1 MSEVRTVLVVDN
13 DPALCRLMEVAFS
26 RVGLAVR
33 ATGDAAE
40 AEAVL
45 VEPGADAIL
54 MDLNLGAGQ
63 SGPELLSSWAELH
76 RLPPC
81 WMVTGTPDDPRLE
94 ALASLDAFQRVVA
107 KPFSVLELADEVA
120 SAASGAVEMGENS

>member
-1 MSEVRTVLVVDN
+1 MSDTRTVLVVDN
-13 DPALCRLMEVAFS
+13 DPALCRLMEIAFT

-45 VEPGADAIL
+45 ADSAAQAVL
-54 MDLNLGAGQ
+54 MDLNLGAGR
-63 SGPELLSSWAELH
+63 SGPELLLVWAEH
-76 RLPPC
+76 RRLPPC

-94 ALASLDAFQRVVA
+94 ALAGLQSFQRVVA
-107 KPFSVLELADEVA
+107 KPFSVLELAEEVA
-120 SAASGAVEMGENS
+120 VAVNGAAEMGESS

>member
-1 MSEVRTVLVVDN
+1 VSEVRTVLVVDN
-13 DPALCRLMEVAFS
+13 DPALCRLLEIAFT
-26 RVGLAVR
+26 RVGLTVC

-45 VEPGADAIL
+45 DGPGAQAVL

-63 SGPELLSSWAELH
+63 SGPELLLGWAE
-76 RLPPC
+76 RRSLPPC

-94 ALASLDAFQRVVA
+94 ALAGLEVFQRVIA
-107 KPFSVLELADEVA
+107 KPFSVLELAEEIA
-120 SAASGAVEMGENS
+120 SAVSGAVELEENS